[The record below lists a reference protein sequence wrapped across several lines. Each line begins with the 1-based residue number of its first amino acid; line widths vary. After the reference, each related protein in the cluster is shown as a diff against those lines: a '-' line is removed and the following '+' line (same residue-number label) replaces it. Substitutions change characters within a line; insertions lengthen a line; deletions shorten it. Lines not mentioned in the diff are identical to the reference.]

1 MKNKNKEFISWIAD
15 YLHELE
21 YKYSETS
28 ADREKFLLVNEISD
42 TINEK
47 YSEMVLGLPS
57 ESEEEAWN
65 S

>member
-1 MKNKNKEFISWIAD
+1 MKNKNEEFISWIAD
-15 YLHELE
+15 YLQELE

-28 ADREKFLLVNEISD
+28 MDREKFLLVNEISE

-57 ESEEEAWN
+57 DHEE
-65 S
+65 